1 MGRRATNLERPN
13 IGGSC
18 HLASVPDSHR
28 AVRLG
33 TANSPSP
40 GNNRHL
46 LDDSGHRG
54 RHRGI
59 EPGDHNAPLRERKL
73 AYTCVQRNRSLNPR
87 RSHATLVVSL
97 SNRRGWHSIRSYHF
111 TDIEKTGPV

>member
-13 IGGSC
+13 IGDSC

-33 TANSPSP
+33 PANSPSP

-73 AYTCVQRNRSLNPR
+73 VYNGTAVSTLGVPTPRS
-87 RSHATLVVSL
+87 SL
-97 SNRRGWHSIRSYHF
+97 ACRIAVAGIRSGR
-111 TDIEKTGPV
+111 IILPI